1 MGSSPATGPTQNQGL
16 QAKGI
21 QAAAAL
27 VNGMS
32 MIIPIVGATSPIGQ
46 AIAKAMMDIGKHIPP
61 GAVSPEAQENQL
73 KQMMQKAQQMRPQ
86 MAAMQ
91 AQGAAPPPGAGVG
104 MPSPPP
110 PGA

>member
-1 MGSSPATGPTQNQGL
+1 M

-32 MIIPIVGATSPIGQ
+32 MIIPIVGATSPLGQ
-46 AIAKAMMDIGKHIPP
+46 AIAKSMMDIGKHIPP

-91 AQGAAPPPGAGVG
+91 GQGQPPPPGAGAA
-104 MPSPPP
+104 PPQPP